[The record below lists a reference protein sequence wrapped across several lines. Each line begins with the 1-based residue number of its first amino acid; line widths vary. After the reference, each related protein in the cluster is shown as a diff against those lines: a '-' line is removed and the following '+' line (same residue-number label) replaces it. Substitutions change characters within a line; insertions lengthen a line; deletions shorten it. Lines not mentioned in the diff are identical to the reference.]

1 MKSLIINSTHY
12 NYLLKSFKE
21 YLQTLGYATGTVE
34 SWPIHLREFLH
45 YIESNGIISI
55 LNIESSHITNF
66 ITYIKH
72 RTNKRNKG
80 TALSSSSINKIINAV
95 NVFIKFINSTG
106 GFLVESSAERAEDN
120 IGERI
125 ILSIEEVK
133 QLYEATFLP
142 YRENSIA
149 MGQRDRAIIAIFY
162 GCGLRRSEGKNL
174 NINDIDLHKRLLFVK
189 KGKGNKQ
196 RYVPIAAKHVADI
209 KDYLQEGREWFLY
222 NHNANAEWNC
232 DVHGKSLVKK
242 EQANAEAFFI
252 GQYGSRINEF
262 YQRLQQMKVRA
273 ELEKNITL
281 HGLRHSIATHLL
293 QSGMDIEEI
302 AKFLG
307 HSSLASTQIYTHIIN
322 QHDREF

>member
-1 MKSLIINSTHY
+1 MLSLEIKSSHY
-12 NYLLKSFKE
+12 NYLLKSYKE

-45 YIESNGIISI
+45 YVENKKIQSI
-55 LNIESSHITNF
+55 TALETNHINEFT
-66 ITYIKH
+66 THIKQ
-72 RTNKRNKG
+72 RKNKSKDG
-80 TALSSSSINKIINAV
+80 ALSSSSINKIINAV

-106 GFLVESSAERAEDN
+106 KFLVESTAQRAEDN
-120 IGERI
+120 ISERI

-133 QLYEATFLP
+133 KLYEATFLP
-142 YRENSIA
+142 HRENAIA

-162 GCGLRRSEGKNL
+162 GCGLRRSEGQHL
-174 NINDIDLHKRLLFVK
+174 NINDIDLQKKLLFVR

-196 RYVPIAAKHVADI
+196 RYVPIAAKHLQDI

-222 NHNANAEWNC
+222 NHNANAEWHC
-232 DVHGKSLVKK
+232 DMHGKSLVKK
-242 EQANAEAFFI
+242 DNANDAAFFVSQNGI
-252 GQYGSRINEF
+252 RMQEF
-262 YQRLQQMKVRA
+262 YQRLEQMKKRA

>member
-12 NYLLKSFKE
+12 NYLLKSYQE
-21 YLQTLGYATGTVE
+21 YLQTLGYATGTVQ

-45 YIESNGIISI
+45 YLEKNSI
-55 LNIESSHITNF
+55 TSVLSIESSHITNF
-66 ITYIKH
+66 ITHIKQRKN
-72 RTNKRNKG
+72 RTKNG
-80 TALSSSSINKIINAV
+80 ALSSSSINKIINAV

-125 ILSIEEVK
+125 ILSVAEIK

-174 NINDIDLHKRLLFVK
+174 NITDIDLNKKLLFVK

-222 NHNANAEWNC
+222 NHNANAEWHC
-232 DVHGKSLVKK
+232 DMHGKSLVKK
-242 EQANAEAFFI
+242 EQANGDAFFV
-252 GQYGSRINEF
+252 GQSGNRINEF
-262 YQRLQQMKVRA
+262 YQRLKQMKVRA

-307 HSSLASTQIYTHIIN
+307 HSSLASTQLYTHIIN
-322 QHDREF
+322 AS

>member
-1 MKSLIINSTHY
+1 MLSLEIKSTHY

-21 YLQTLGYATGTVE
+21 YLQTLGYATGTVQ

-45 YIESNGIISI
+45 YIETSGIISI

-66 ITYIKH
+66 ITHIKQ
-72 RTNKRNKG
+72 RINKRNKG

-106 GFLVESSAERAEDN
+106 GFLVESTAERAEDN

-125 ILSIEEVK
+125 ILSIAEIK

-142 YRENSIA
+142 HRENSIA

-174 NINDIDLHKRLLFVK
+174 NITDIDLHKKLLFVK

-232 DVHGKSLVKK
+232 GVHGKSLVKK
-242 EQANAEAFFI
+242 EQANDIAFFVSQNGI
-252 GQYGSRINEF
+252 RMQEF
-262 YQRLQQMKVRA
+262 YQRLAQMKTRA

-307 HSSLASTQIYTHIIN
+307 HSSLASTQLYTHIVN
-322 QHDREF
+322 AS